1 MSKRKSKA
9 AAPDM
14 SGCAG
19 CRHYFEA
26 ADPNCYRQSIPALR
40 LHTGRGAQA
49 ALSRG
54 RGLHGALAHAA
65 GLQQLP
71 QAAPRH
77 HRGLHARAQ
86 PLREGRALRKLHYHL
101 ADPPELI
108 SACLRCKKPECTNC
122 LERKLRTAPAQGRT
136 GGRRAGAQS
145 STASPG
151 RRK

>member
-19 CRHYFEA
+19 CR
-26 ADPNCYRQSIPALR
+26 PRLR

-49 ALSRG
+49 ALPRG

-77 HRGLHARAQ
+77 NRGLHARAQ
-86 PLREGRALRKLHYHL
+86 PLREG
-101 ADPPELI
+101 
-108 SACLRCKKPECTNC
+108 
-122 LERKLRTAPAQGRT
+122 
-136 GGRRAGAQS
+136 
-145 STASPG
+145 
-151 RRK
+151 